1 MLIDKFIILHMG
13 FIGAKVTVARSKPTH
28 RSNVD
33 DHRSY
38 LEHIAAHYPQRKSAF
53 IMEAR
58 FKSSRL

>member
-1 MLIDKFIILHMG
+1 MLIDKFIRLHMG
-13 FIGAKVTVARSKPTH
+13 FTGAKVTVAKSKLTH
-28 RSNVD
+28 RSNAN

-38 LEHIAAHYPQRKSAF
+38 LEHLVAHYPQRKSAF